1 MGAIASDRIAIFGIV
16 SNKASKKEAKSSAIQ
31 ECINRGGAKSK
42 CEITLIYYNQCAAV
56 VAGLN
61 GTISSHAPSVENAV
75 QQAMNKCNAEKGGQC
90 RVYYSGCSYPEQIQ

>member
-1 MGAIASDRIAIFGIV
+1 M
-16 SNKASKKEAKSSAIQ
+16 
-31 ECINRGGAKSK
+31 
-42 CEITLIYYNQCAAV
+42 
-56 VAGLN
+56 AGLN